1 MCVCV
6 CLVRVCAKCV
16 WGVCSTLAAALA
28 NESAALSAQI
38 CGLLPLLVAVG
49 SEDQNMVAR
58 RSGKNHG
65 SSSCR
70 TCRRSF
76 DSTKNPMVKN
86 PASDDLLKR
95 RCAGAAQCRPCFS
108 FMERDDRF
116 QNMSQSQRVTFLE
129 DDGNYEQFMADLSQW
144 EGSRRDGSIRG
155 KAKSKEGGDRAEAL
169 QSSSITTKQVLGYF
183 WPLQLLKEHEKPVR
197 KRSQQIIHQGRKV
210 KGMTLK
216 EFAVG
221 CIEITSE
228 SSKTARRVHVVAND
242 DSEESGDADEMF
254 GAMQKSLQMS
264 ATAGES
270 GEIMLK
276 QAKVDSDDELAA
288 ILWGE
293 NVVGGL
299 GEMRCYLV

>member
-1 MCVCV
+1 MCEVCV
-6 CLVRVCAKCV
+6 GCVFNSCSSTRQRIGRSFGTDLWASPSFGSSGVR
-16 WGVCSTLAAALA
+16 
-28 NESAALSAQI
+28 
-38 CGLLPLLVAVG
+38 G
-49 SEDQNMVAR
+49 SEH
-58 RSGKNHG
+58 GG
-65 SSSCR
+65 SSLRQEPWEQQLSNVQ
-70 TCRRSF
+70 
-76 DSTKNPMVKN
+76 TKLRQHQESHGKN

-242 DSEESGDADEMF
+242 SEESGDADEMF
-254 GAMQKSLQMS
+254 GAMQKSLQMRES
-264 ATAGES
+264 LGRSCSNRRKLTAMTS
-270 GEIMLK
+270 
-276 QAKVDSDDELAA
+276 SPPSC
-288 ILWGE
+288 
-293 NVVGGL
+293 GGRMSSEAL
-299 GEMRCYLV
+299 GR